1 MAINS
6 KISILLIEDNLGDAH
21 LVRVLLR
28 EASIKFE
35 LHHVESFQEASELM
49 EEQHVDLALLDLS
62 LPDSTGFKTLTNFK
76 ELNPRLPI
84 IVMTGINDEIVGN
97 QAIKAGAQ
105 DFLVKGEFD
114 GKLLGRVIRYSLQ
127 RHKTK
132 LKLEEAARTL
142 SKNEKRFTEAQ
153 QMARFG
159 SWEMDLVNNEMSWTD
174 ETYRIFGFSPNSF
187 APTLSDYTNYI
198 HVEDKELVDDFFEQ
212 ASKDGQLHTVEH
224 RIVLGARDVKYV
236 QAHAKVYFEEIT
248 NKLLLVGGIQDITQ
262 RKLSEQL
269 MIEKN
274 LTDQS
279 SKIKEEILEDMG
291 FLVRTPL
298 SSIVNLTYLMET
310 TMLNSQQLEYVDG
323 LKTSVDDL
331 SISVNNLL
339 NFSVLVSEKITIE
352 ETEFKLKD
360 FIQSI
365 KKVLTIKAN
374 QKNTSINFKQEKN
387 VPEQL
392 IGDSN
397 KINQV
402 LYNIIDNAIRY
413 NNEDGSGNVDVVF
426 KSTSI
431 DSSNIELMIQI
442 KDNGIGMSSKQ
453 IEESLQPDILTHL
466 QKQEGKKKLG
476 IAIVNRLVTNMGG
489 SMSINGVEGHGT
501 TVNIRVPL
509 RTINKDEELSFGE
522 SPEAPIKILLVEDHF
537 LNQIATKKVLTTW
550 SDLVTVDIAENG
562 LIGVEKHREY
572 GYDLILMDIQ
582 MPVMNG
588 LDASEKIRSRS
599 SVPLIALTANST
611 KSEMDNCFN
620 IGMDGYLAK
629 PFQPRELYKKI
640 MEVMSKVGST
650 SS

>member
-21 LVRVLLR
+21 LVKVYLR
-28 EASIKFE
+28 EASIKFD
-35 LHHVESFQEASELM
+35 LHHVESFQEAHGIM
-49 EEQHVDLALLDLS
+49 EEKTIDVVLLDLS
-62 LPDSTGFKTLTNFK
+62 LPDSSGFKTLTNFK
-76 ELNPRLPI
+76 GIYPNLPV

-132 LKLEEAARTL
+132 LKLEEVARTL
-142 SKNEKRFTEAQ
+142 AKNEKRFTEAQ
-153 QMARFG
+153 QMAQFG

-187 APTLSDYTNYI
+187 SPTLSDYMNYI
-198 HVEDKELVDDFFEQ
+198 HVEDKDLVDDFFEN
-212 ASKDGQLHTVEH
+212 AAKDGQLHTVEH

-248 NKLLLVGGIQDITQ
+248 NKLLLVGGIQDITE

-269 MIEKN
+269 MVEKN

-291 FLVRTPL
+291 FLIKTPMN
-298 SSIVNLTYLMET
+298 SIVQLTYLMET
-310 TMLNSQQLEYVDG
+310 TMLNSQQAEYVGG

-339 NFSVLVSEKITIE
+339 NFSVLVSEKITLE
-352 ETEFKLKD
+352 ENEFKIKD

-365 KKVLTIKAN
+365 EKVVSIKAN
-374 QKNTSINFKQEKN
+374 QKNVSIKFELDKN
-387 VPEQL
+387 LPLEL

-397 KINQV
+397 KINQIF
-402 LYNIIDNAIRY
+402 YNIIDNAIRY
-413 NNEDGSGNVDVVF
+413 NKTDGKGHVTVAIHSEAQENNHINLVV
-426 KSTSI
+426 KI
-431 DSSNIELMIQI
+431 N
-442 KDNGIGMSSKQ
+442 DNGIGMSKEQ
-453 IEESLQPDILTHL
+453 ISEILQPDILTQL

-476 IAIVNRLVTNMGG
+476 VAIVNKLVTNMEGN
-489 SMSINGVEGHGT
+489 MTINSLEGQGT
-501 TVNIRVPL
+501 TVSIELPL
-509 RTINKDEELSFGE
+509 RMVIKEDAITFGDA
-522 SPEAPIKILLVEDHF
+522 PEAPLKILLVEDHF

-550 SDLVTVDIAENG
+550 SDFVTVDIAENG
-562 LIGVEKHREY
+562 FVGVEKQREY

-588 LDASEKIRSRS
+588 LDAAAKIRERS
-599 SVPLIALTANST
+599 TVPLIALTANST
-611 KSEMDNCFN
+611 KQEMDNCFN
-620 IGMDGYLAK
+620 IGMNGYLAK
-629 PFQPRELYKKI
+629 PFQPKELHKKI
-640 MEVMSKVGST
+640 MEVMSKVTST
-650 SS
+650 S